1 MRNQLRVLVLIGFLL
16 LLTYRTNVE
25 IAAQQEDHIRIFG
38 RVNRPLNITEG
49 ELLSL
54 PMVSE
59 VVNMLCIWRYPNVTY
74 NWTGIPLF
82 HLLTLAEVKPEA
94 REVVFRASDG
104 FSASLLIED
113 ALESYVLLGVK
124 ANGTLLT
131 SVDELSPSVLGG
143 LRVVAPCKYGYKWV
157 AFVEEI
163 EVVDYDYNGT
173 YDEAFGYTEQDA
185 IIPNC
190 VPPSTTLP
198 IQTYNVTFGARNFPI
213 KVFTNAS
220 ISAFNFNYLQKQIDL
235 NITAPSGTTGFADL
249 IIPQSLLKGP
259 YSVLLDENPISIIEA
274 NVTNRSFL
282 YMPFSEGSH
291 ALKVIGTEFFG
302 TVPEIVVAYNSS
314 GYVGDTLTFNAS
326 ASVDDGQI
334 VSYKWDFGDNTT
346 GSGAVVYH
354 SYVKDGLYS
363 VKLNV
368 TDDEGISNFAILT
381 VDIEK
386 LEEVPVFGKVF
397 LAGILGLLIVL
408 FSAMFLQRKSKTKYE
423 TVAVI

>member
-1 MRNQLRVLVLIGFLL
+1 MRNQLRVLILIGFLL
-16 LLTYRTNVE
+16 LVTYSINLGT
-25 IAAQQEDHIRIFG
+25 AAQQEDHIRIFG
-38 RVNRPLNITEG
+38 LVNRPSNITIG

-59 VVNMLCIWRYPNVTY
+59 VANLLCVWRYPNVTY

-82 HLLTLAEVKPEA
+82 HLLTLAEVRPEA

-124 ANGTLLT
+124 ANGTLLS
-131 SVDELSPSVLGG
+131 SVDVLAPSMLGG
-143 LRVVAPCKYGYKWV
+143 FRVVVPCKYGYKWV
-157 AFVEEI
+157 ALVKEI
-163 EVVDYDYNGT
+163 EVVDYDYKGT
-173 YDEAFGYTEQDA
+173 YDETFGYTEQDA

-190 VPPSTTLP
+190 VSPSTNPP
-198 IQTYNVTFGARNFPI
+198 IQTYNVTFGVRDFHI
-213 KVFTNAS
+213 KAFTNIS
-220 ISAFNFNYLQKQIDL
+220 ISAFNFNHLQKEIDF
-235 NITAPSGTTGFADL
+235 NVTVPSGTTGFADL

-302 TVPEIVVAYNSS
+302 MVPEIVATYNST
-314 GYVGDTLTFNAS
+314 GYVGDVLTFNAS
-326 ASVDDGQI
+326 ASVDDGLI

-381 VDIEK
+381 VDVKK
-386 LEEVPVFGKVF
+386 LEEVPVFGKAF
-397 LAGILGLLIVL
+397 LVGTLGLLIVL
-408 FSAMFLQRKSKTKYE
+408 FSVMFLQRKSKTKSE
-423 TVAVI
+423 TVAVS